1 MDLEGIVLSEVS
13 QRKTNTVW
21 SHLCVES
28 KNKQANKNTLHQT
41 HKKITLMI
49 NGGEWELEEGGKK
62 VLFSNYKI
70 NDIIYHVM
78 TIGNVA
84 VW

>member
-1 MDLEGIVLSEVS
+1 
-13 QRKTNTVW
+13 
-21 SHLCVES
+21 
-28 KNKQANKNTLHQT
+28 
-41 HKKITLMI
+41 MI

-84 VW
+84 V